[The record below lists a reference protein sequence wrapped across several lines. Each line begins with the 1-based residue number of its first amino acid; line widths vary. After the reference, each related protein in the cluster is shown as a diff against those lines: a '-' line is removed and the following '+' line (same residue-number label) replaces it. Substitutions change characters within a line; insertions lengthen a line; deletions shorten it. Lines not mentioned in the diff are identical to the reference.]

1 MSGTSVALDDPDWR
15 RTVAEGA
22 SVALF
27 VASSALGV
35 AFGVVGWKLFGI
47 AWVAFLAMAGGATFG
62 GRRRGRDAGALVW
75 GYGVAS
81 GAMVTSAALF
91 LLPQALSIGGRFG
104 GVGVAAGLL
113 VGFGSHTV
121 GHRLSHLDLPGDR
134 TVLQLTAHSA
144 AAGAIIGVIYGN
156 MPDLGPL
163 LGLAIVS
170 HKAPAGYAAASRL
183 RRNGGHVGTLL
194 VPAVGVG
201 LAAVFASVVAL
212 PASSAFRGIVFGF
225 AAGVFLH
232 VAMDFLPRCEVGSE
246 IHDALGA
253 ADDADA
259 HALLDRLRTQAVIST
274 AVGAAAVLVGWLT
287 VA

>member
-1 MSGTSVALDDPDWR
+1 MVDRDGDRRLALL
-15 RTVAEGA
+15 EGV

-27 VASSALGV
+27 VGGSALGV
-35 AFGVVGWKLFGI
+35 AVGAVAWKLFAV
-47 AWVAFLAMAGGATFG
+47 AWVAFLAMAGGAVLG

-75 GYGVAS
+75 SYGVAS

-91 LLPQALSIGGRFG
+91 LLPQALSVGGRAG

-134 TVLQLTAHSA
+134 TVLQLTAHSV

-156 MPDLGPL
+156 IPDLGPL

-183 RRNGGHVGTLL
+183 RRNGGRVGTLL

-201 LAAVFASVVAL
+201 LAAMFASVVTL
-212 PASSAFRGIVFGF
+212 PSSSAFRGVVFGF
-225 AAGVFLH
+225 ATGVFLH
-232 VAMDFLPRCEVGSE
+232 VAMDFLPHCEVGSE
-246 IHDALGA
+246 IHGA
-253 ADDADA
+253 VGADDDADA
-259 HALLDRLRTQAVIST
+259 HALLDRLRTRAVLST
-274 AVGAAAVLVGWLT
+274 ALGGVAVLFGWLV